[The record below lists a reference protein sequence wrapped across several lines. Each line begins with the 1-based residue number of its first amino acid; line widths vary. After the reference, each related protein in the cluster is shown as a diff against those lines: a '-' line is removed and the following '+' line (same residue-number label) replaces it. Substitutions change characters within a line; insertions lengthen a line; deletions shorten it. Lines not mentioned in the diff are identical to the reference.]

1 MVNVFLAIIF
11 AEFTSSANRIYSSLK
26 VNIADGSIPIRGVLL
41 VIKSLKID
49 TFLFAITFASFKN
62 PLEIKLRP
70 LSGCFIKVGL

>member
-26 VNIADGSIPIRGVLL
+26 VNIADGSIPIRGILL
-41 VIKSLKID
+41 VIKSLNID

-62 PLEIKLRP
+62 YKH
-70 LSGCFIKVGL
+70 